1 MVNRVLPL
9 IVLGL
14 AVAFLVGAP
23 ALADEAKSHEGLVVK
38 AADGKLT
45 MTDKEGKNQHTHN
58 VAADAIIACDGKICK
73 LEDLKAGFEVTV
85 TTEKKAGQEFATRIV
100 ARKK

>member
-9 IVLGL
+9 LVLVL

-23 ALADEAKSHEGLVVK
+23 ALADDAKSHDGLVVK
-38 AADGKLT
+38 AGDGKLT
-45 MTDKEGKNQHTHN
+45 MTDKEGKNQHTHM
-58 VAADAIIACDGKICK
+58 VAADAIITCDGKVCR
-73 LEDLKAGFEVTV
+73 LDDLKTGFEVTV
-85 TTEKKAGQEFATRIV
+85 TTEKRAGRDFATKIA

>member
-1 MVNRVLPL
+1 MLNRVLPL
-9 IVLGL
+9 LVLGL

-23 ALADEAKSHEGLVVK
+23 ALADEAKSHDGLIVK
-38 AADGKLT
+38 AGDGKLT

-58 VAADAIIACDGKICK
+58 VAVDAVITCDGKVCR
-73 LEDLKAGFEVTV
+73 LDDLKPGFDVTV
-85 TTEKKAGQEFATRIV
+85 TTEKKAGQEFATKIA